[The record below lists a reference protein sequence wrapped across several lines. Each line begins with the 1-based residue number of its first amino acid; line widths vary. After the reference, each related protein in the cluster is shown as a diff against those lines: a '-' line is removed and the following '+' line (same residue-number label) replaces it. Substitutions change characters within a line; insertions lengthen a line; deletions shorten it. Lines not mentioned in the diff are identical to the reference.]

1 MKRTQLVLCY
11 LLLALMLAWYS
22 TRVQAQTTSATANSE
37 VQKADTERD
46 GQHDFDFQFGS
57 WNAHNK
63 RLSHPLTGSNEWV
76 EFDSTIVARPIW
88 GGRANMDE
96 FEGNAPTGHIEGMTI
111 RTYNPKSHEW
121 SLYWANAANG
131 VISLPPTVGKFR
143 DDGRGDFY
151 DQEDYNGKPITVR
164 YQWTVVSADKTHWE
178 QAFSTDSGKTWETNW
193 VIEATRVK

>member
-37 VQKADTERD
+37 VQEADTERD

-57 WNAHNK
+57 WKAHNK

-96 FEGNAPTGHIEGMTI
+96 FEADTPSGHIEGMTV
-111 RTYNPKSHEW
+111 RLYNPKSHQW
-121 SLYWANAANG
+121 SIYWANQKYG
-131 VISLPPTVGKFR
+131 TFSLPATVGKFK
-143 DDGRGDFY
+143 DGRGEFF
-151 DQEDYNGKPITVR
+151 DQEDFNGVNIFVR
-164 YQWTVVSADKTHWE
+164 FLWTVPTPDTIRWE
-178 QAFSTDSGKTWETNW
+178 QAFSTDAGKTWETNW
-193 VIEATRVK
+193 IITAAREKQ